1 MRYKIFS
8 IVIIMFFLAGLLLIF
23 FSPSIGI
30 SFVSDYIQ
38 KLGGSV
44 DLSVYSTLLSA
55 YIRNFQ
61 IIGFLISLVSALYF
75 ISINRKYGIK

>member
-1 MRYKIFS
+1 
-8 IVIIMFFLAGLLLIF
+8 MFFLAGLLLIF

-30 SFVSDYIQ
+30 SFASNYIQ
-38 KLGGSV
+38 KMGGSV

-55 YIRNFQ
+55 YIRTFQ

-75 ISINRKYGIK
+75 ILINRKDCIR